1 MEVTVISPKFTPLQD
16 THLVIL
22 PMNLEQELRSTLI
35 DEMAGILVQRLQ
47 CHHHIHI
54 YTAKF
59 TIITSIYNWTQFL
72 KIRIIEP
79 RPNNLSKPKGKIL
92 VWVLIFWTCEK
103 RGQSKPDPMK
113 WVARVDFFFFF
124 KGTFFHSSFSFSFS
138 VFFPCNSM

>member
-59 TIITSIYNWTQFL
+59 TIITSIYN
-72 KIRIIEP
+72 
-79 RPNNLSKPKGKIL
+79 
-92 VWVLIFWTCEK
+92 
-103 RGQSKPDPMK
+103 
-113 WVARVDFFFFF
+113 
-124 KGTFFHSSFSFSFS
+124 
-138 VFFPCNSM
+138 